1 MFHIQAID
9 TNAFAAAPSSARSLS
24 HRDDYLEEMQDA
36 AELRE
41 IRAARNT
48 PRRPR
53 THY

>member
-1 MFHIQAID
+1 MYHTQAA
-9 TNAFAAAPSSARSLS
+9 NAFATTNAIRSMS
-24 HRDDYLEEMQDA
+24 QRDELLEEMQDA

-53 THY
+53 MHY